1 MRLQKFLEHVLANG
15 LTFKVKETKKTILI
29 ESYSEEKLKLDSWI
43 SMNKFYSYDDA
54 ESTLKGLI
62 DEDEY
67 ELLTNDKPVI
77 FIDKIGVKKSIQR
90 IGIGSNLLDKC
101 FEVALN
107 KNINIILLNAF
118 PLDDSITP
126 EKLVNWYKKRGFKLI
141 KSIGKNN
148 LMIKRL

>member
-67 ELLTNDKPVI
+67 ESGYSDGFQDGIEAAESDNDEEEE
-77 FIDKIGVKKSIQR
+77 DE
-90 IGIGSNLLDKC
+90 D
-101 FEVALN
+101 
-107 KNINIILLNAF
+107 
-118 PLDDSITP
+118 
-126 EKLVNWYKKRGFKLI
+126 
-141 KSIGKNN
+141 
-148 LMIKRL
+148 